1 MSTTIP
7 AVKCKDCG
15 TPHPRGIACC
25 PACGSMQLEDYEAK
39 GTGTIYTYTVNT
51 FVPVGKNKARAPY
64 CMAVVETDDKMRM
77 TAIVEM
83 PDANT
88 AKIGDRVE
96 FKHYEDKLTPIFVR
110 V

>member
-1 MSTTIP
+1 MSSTIP
-7 AVKCKDCG
+7 AVKCKECG
-15 TPHPRGIACC
+15 TPHPKGIAAC
-25 PACGSMQLEDYEAK
+25 PACGSMHLEDYAAK
-39 GTGTIYTYTVNT
+39 GSGSIYTYTVNT

-64 CMAVVETDDKMRM
+64 CMAVIETDDKMRM

-83 PDANT
+83 DDPNS

-96 FKHYEDKLTPIFVR
+96 FKTYEDKLTPVFTR